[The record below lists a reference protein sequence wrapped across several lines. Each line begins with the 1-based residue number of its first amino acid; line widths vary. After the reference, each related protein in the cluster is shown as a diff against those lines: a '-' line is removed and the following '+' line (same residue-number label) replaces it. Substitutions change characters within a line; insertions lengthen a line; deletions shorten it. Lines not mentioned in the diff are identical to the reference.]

1 MSQKEKSGRSS
12 TKRSGSTTR
21 SSRTTGSGSTTR
33 SGSTTGSSSTK
44 RSGSTTGSGST
55 TRRSSQNISSL
66 LREPVLTL
74 DTPLSAE
81 EIMSHEIKPR
91 EVANVV
97 LRNDTEGFMD
107 MFLSEDSVRN
117 AFKKIEEYNLKET
130 LTHTFEFF
138 IVKIKEDYF
147 VIYLNEGI
155 PSAISINTGKAESK
169 FVVLF
174 DKLDSLIKTSGFKIC
189 SGILSKDYLKYCLKE
204 SDYFVIALGMHKR
217 HTKLKNRL
225 SRDTPDKKLSNII
238 SYDCLGFSFLERY
251 KKAKDS
257 IYLQAICSNK
267 GFGDKILKITELM
280 SEFMLFNK
288 MYLSAVD
295 TALAYYISRN
305 YEIIINKKKGRNL
318 KYIVDPYSSKYIKE
332 PIKGSKELYGYRGSE
347 MFRTV
352 QKRSKKGNRNNTR
365 DLSSVRR
372 SSRTKKRVNEST
384 YPKQFI
390 LQNVSFDDDDNINMV
405 KEMKEFRETTE

>member
-1 MSQKEKSGRSS
+1 MSTYKKLVFGDDARDKIAQGVNTLASAVKVTMGPSGQNVVIERPGRPPHLTKDGVTVAHAINLSDRYMNLGAQMVKEAAQRAAEIAGD
-12 TKRSGSTTR
+12 GTTTATVLAQSMYTNGLR
-21 SSRTTGSGSTTR
+21 MIAAGFDPTEICRGIQAASR
-33 SGSTTGSSSTK
+33 K
-44 RSGSTTGSGST
+44 IE
-55 TRRSSQNISSL
+55 QEVN
-66 LREPVLTL
+66 E
-74 DTPLSAE
+74 LSAAIECDEDIVHVGTISANGDVSIGELLCEAVKSVGKDGSIAVE
-81 EIMSHEIKPR
+81 EAKGF
-91 EVANVV
+91 
-97 LRNDTEGFMD
+97 DTSLDIVEGTQIERGY
-107 MFLSEDSVRN
+107 LSP
-117 AFKKIEEYNLKET
+117 
-130 LTHTFEFF
+130 
-138 IVKIKEDYF
+138 YF
-147 VIYLNEGI
+147 VTNQDRMV
-155 PSAISINTGKAESK
+155 AEFSNPYV
-169 FVVLF
+169 FLV
-174 DKLDSLIKTSGFKIC
+174 
-189 SGILSKDYLKYCLKE
+189 
-204 SDYFVIALGMHKR
+204 
-217 HTKLKNRL
+217 N
-225 SRDTPDKKLSNII
+225 KKLSNII

-305 YEIIINKKKGRNL
+305 YEIIINRKKGRNL
-318 KYIVDPYSSKYIKE
+318 KYIVDPNSSKYIKE